1 MAPGKYCRRLALG
14 GLVLLALCGSGAS
27 AEAAPFS
34 PANAGP
40 GMRAPSVP
48 GFPLPRLELDCPLLA
63 VWGFSPRRALN
74 PLPLSL
80 SLSLQPSP
88 TVVGLQPDASHY
100 GAPSFRAE
108 ALPQADRPRLASTL
122 PTVVPDERSGWA
134 QWNSSLPG
142 VTTTVMVFL
151 VTMVGGFTLLPKN
164 ATGWSQPEF
173 SGLEGNF
180 TKGPRFDNDH
190 GYWNY
195 AFHPLGGSEFYMMA
209 RNRELTWWQSL
220 TYAAA
225 VSCTFEFFVE
235 SAYERASWQDLW
247 ITPVSG
253 AFIGELRW
261 QAKKALEDPHSGKP
275 VGALNKVLYVI
286 VDPFEAIYEL

>member
-1 MAPGKYCRRLALG
+1 V
-14 GLVLLALCGSGAS
+14 VLFGTEAS
-27 AEAAPFS
+27 VAAAPFA

-40 GMRAPSVP
+40 KVQTASVP
-48 GFPLPRLELDCPLLA
+48 GLHIPRLELDCPVLA
-63 VWGFSPRRALN
+63 GTGFLPRRALN
-74 PLPLSL
+74 PLPQTLSVQL
-80 SLSLQPSP
+80 SATVTSLP
-88 TVVGLQPDASHY
+88 PDTY
-100 GAPSFRAE
+100 RNDAPSYRAE
-108 ALPQADRPRLASTL
+108 APALADSRRLADRL
-122 PTVVPDERSGWA
+122 PTSPPDERSGWA

-151 VTMVGGFTLLPKN
+151 VTMVGGFSLLPKN
-164 ATGWSQPEF
+164 TTGWSGPEF

-220 TYAAA
+220 AYSAA
-225 VSCTFEFFVE
+225 VSCTFEFFIE

-261 QAKKALEDPHSGKP
+261 QAKKALEDPYSGKP
-275 VGALNKVLYVI
+275 IGALNKVLYVF